1 MSASRSSAAPNS
13 SSMRAL
19 VRSSFQS
26 VKAVDRG
33 QQRHDE
39 EERRAVAAK

>member
-26 VKAVDRG
+26 VNAVTAASSATTKKKAAR
-33 QQRHDE
+33 
-39 EERRAVAAK
+39 